1 MLLGTLDDSLLENL
15 LAGKEVKAKK
25 SGKGIMRV
33 EIQNSY
39 QNESEFNDDY
49 SRKSLLKIKDR
60 AYVINLDEFKSIG
73 IHWID
78 LYVNSDGGSASY
90 SAT

>member
-15 LAGKEVKAKK
+15 LVGKEVKAIKL
-25 SGKGIMRV
+25 GKGIMRV

-49 SRKSLLKIKDR
+49 SRKSLLKIKDK

-78 LYVNSDGGSASY
+78 LYVNSNGGSASY

>member
-15 LAGKEVKAKK
+15 LVGKEVKAIKL
-25 SGKGIMRV
+25 GKGIMRV

-78 LYVNSDGGSASY
+78 LYVNSNGGNASY